1 MKVSE
6 TGAERHK
13 RNIDEMTMRREA
25 GKRQTIQG
33 SVGQR
38 LHFFAP

>member
-13 RNIDEMTMRREA
+13 RNRYEMTRRREV

-33 SVGQR
+33 SIGQR